1 MVISLFGSCGF
12 GFLLGV
18 PPVETIDAPR
28 SIDQLLL
35 TGKERMAGR
44 TNFHVQVV
52 FACGSSLKGL
62 AAGAGNC
69 YIDVFWVDSWF
80 HLTLPIGGSEPHF
93 QTGYDRG
100 LSADR
105 QVWARIGGLLA

>member
-12 GFLLGV
+12 GFLPGV

-62 AAGAGNC
+62 AAGAGNGNFF
-69 YIDVFWVDSWF
+69 IFRMNSGF
-80 HLTLPIGGSEPHF
+80 HFLLTLYSRQYLGSIKHAII
-93 QTGYDRG
+93 RVA
-100 LSADR
+100 SMHR
-105 QVWARIGGLLA
+105 QACVAPKY